1 MRRLAA
7 AVLGAWA
14 AAAAASPFDAIDRL
28 VDGWQASRAFSG
40 AIVVLQDGAT
50 RYERAAGW
58 ADPARGLPYAVTTP
72 TDGASLAKPFT
83 GLLVLML
90 AREGRLDLDA
100 PAARY
105 AAEYPHGDTRVRDLL
120 AHAAGLPDY
129 DAFDALFR
137 HGTPVTTSAML
148 RDLGERRVAPQ
159 FAPGTR
165 FDYCNVCYNALAVVA
180 ERVTGARYEA
190 LLRER
195 VWRPAGMAD
204 AYVRP
209 AKLDALPPGR
219 AVGHRWRDG
228 RDEPRDAEDNEDFHG
243 GSNVYASARGFAR
256 FAAALADDAPWL
268 GPAAADA
275 VEPVRLADGATTGI
289 TLGGW
294 FCAPGGRR
302 CYFNG
307 HHQGFFSVMYWDRAR
322 RLAVAWVS
330 NSTMPLSL
338 RNVLTR
344 GLVAAAE
351 GRPVAVSPV
360 QAVPLDA
367 AKLAA
372 LAGDHEVGGIGR
384 VRVAIDGKRGTLRTA
399 GVDYELFRVS
409 PAAYYAPGVDALL
422 GATADGRLTWSSVFV
437 QAVGTPVR

>member
-1 MRRLAA
+1 MAWTIGWGGLALLLVVL
-7 AVLGAWA
+7 AVASLRILREYERGVVFLLGRFWRVKGPGLVVLVPLVQQMVRVDLRTVVMDVPSQDVISRDNVSVKVNAVIYFRVVDPQRA
-14 AAAAASPFDAIDRL
+14 IIQVANYFDATSQL
-28 VDGWQASRAFSG
+28 AQ
-40 AIVVLQDGAT
+40 
-50 RYERAAGW
+50 
-58 ADPARGLPYAVTTP
+58 TT
-72 TDGASLAKPFT
+72 
-83 GLLVLML
+83 
-90 AREGRLDLDA
+90 
-100 PAARY
+100 
-105 AAEYPHGDTRVRDLL
+105 
-120 AHAAGLPDY
+120 
-129 DAFDALFR
+129 
-137 HGTPVTTSAML
+137 L
-148 RDLGERRVAPQ
+148 RSVLGERRVAPM
-159 FAPGTR
+159 FAPGTH
-165 FDYCNVCYNALAVVA
+165 FDYCNVCYNVLAVVA
-180 ERVTGARYEA
+180 ERVTGERYEA

-195 VWRPAGMAD
+195 IWRPAGIAD

-228 RDEPRDAEDNEDFHG
+228 RDEPRDAEDNEGFHG

-256 FAAALADDAPWL
+256 FVAALAGGAAWL

-294 FCAPGGRR
+294 FCAPGGQR

-307 HHQGFFSVMYWDRAR
+307 HHQGFFAVMYWDRGR

-338 RNVLTR
+338 RNALTR